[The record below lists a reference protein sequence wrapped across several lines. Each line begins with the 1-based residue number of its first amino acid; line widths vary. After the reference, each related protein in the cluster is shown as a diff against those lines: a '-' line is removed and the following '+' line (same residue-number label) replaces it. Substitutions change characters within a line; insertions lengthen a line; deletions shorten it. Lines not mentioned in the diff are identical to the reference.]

1 MNYLALDYGE
11 HRVGVAF
18 GDSELKMA
26 FSRETIDQKTTNLF
40 ERLDQLVRLN
50 KIDEF
55 VVGMPYHPDGR
66 KDGKNVVVEAFI
78 KDLALRFPGMKI
90 HTQDESYSSVQA
102 QEFTSYMSKK
112 KKQKNKAIIDRR
124 LRLLEAEG
132 IEFKYGEEISDPS
145 TPILFFMPGF
155 LTSSF
160 FLLLVFFFV

>member
-102 QEFTSYMSKK
+102 
-112 KKQKNKAIIDRR
+112 
-124 LRLLEAEG
+124 
-132 IEFKYGEEISDPS
+132 
-145 TPILFFMPGF
+145 
-155 LTSSF
+155 
-160 FLLLVFFFV
+160 

>member
-1 MNYLALDYGE
+1 
-11 HRVGVAF
+11 
-18 GDSELKMA
+18 MA

-40 ERLDQLVRLN
+40 ERLEQLVKIN

-112 KKQKNKAIIDRR
+112 KKQKNKAIIDRT
-124 LRLLEAEG
+124 AAA
-132 IEFKYGEEISDPS
+132 I
-145 TPILFFMPGF
+145 ILQRWFDEQG
-155 LTSSF
+155 
-160 FLLLVFFFV
+160 

>member
-112 KKQKNKAIIDRR
+112 SRR
-124 LRLLEAEG
+124 IRPL
-132 IEFKYGEEISDPS
+132 S
-145 TPILFFMPGF
+145 TAPPPLSYSSAGSMRTHSHFAF
-155 LTSSF
+155 SSF
-160 FLLLVFFFV
+160 

>member
-40 ERLDQLVRLN
+40 ERLDQLVKIN

-78 KDLALRFPGMKI
+78 KDLALHFPGMKI

-112 KKQKNKAIIDRR
+112 KKQKNLVNIDQFK
-124 LRLLEAEG
+124 LQIYYMHIHFTLIYMEYTNIKMQLENVE
-132 IEFKYGEEISDPS
+132 
-145 TPILFFMPGF
+145 
-155 LTSSF
+155 
-160 FLLLVFFFV
+160 VQ

>member
-40 ERLDQLVRLN
+40 ERLDQLVKIN

-112 KKQKNKAIIDRR
+112 KKQKNKAIIDRT
-124 LRLLEAEG
+124 AAA
-132 IEFKYGEEISDPS
+132 I
-145 TPILFFMPGF
+145 ILQRWFDENEHLKPN
-155 LTSSF
+155 S
-160 FLLLVFFFV
+160 